1 MLWLNC
7 ELDFDNHYLSWKL
20 LFLIAL
26 VLSGV
31 LLNAPFESSKTPDE
45 GAILLFNCAVPKFVV
60 LSCWNLNVHNLDRI
74 LTN

>member
-20 LFLIAL
+20 LILIAL
-26 VLSGV
+26 VLFRV

-45 GAILLFNCAVPKFVV
+45 ADPLVKLCCSKIFGAVLLVSERA
-60 LSCWNLNVHNLDRI
+60 
-74 LTN
+74 